1 MNINYDK
8 TADAVYINLKKGKV
22 AKTTKLAERLLV
34 DLDKSG
40 KILGLEIL
48 DASSQIAKNKMG
60 RIEVGIPVAV

>member
-22 AKTTKLAERLLV
+22 AKTAKLAERLLV

-60 RIEVGIPVAV
+60 RIEVGVPVFA

>member
-1 MNINYDK
+1 MNINYDQ

-22 AKTTKLAERLLV
+22 AKTAKLAERLLV

-60 RIEVGIPVAV
+60 RIEIGVPCLV